1 MFGDEIR
8 DAKIRPHSLRVNSL
22 SLRVN
27 RAKSFF
33 MATDISSVPPAQTA
47 QIKLN
52 EYAAALGYD
61 GSGGRADGRPAGP
74 GPPPSEDAAL

>member
-8 DAKIRPHSLRVNSL
+8 DAKIQPHSLRVNSL

-27 RAKSFF
+27 RAKSSFP
-33 MATDISSVPPAQTA
+33 AAEISSVPPA

-52 EYAAALGYD
+52 EYAAAPGYD
-61 GSGGRADGRPAGP
+61 GSGGRADGRTAGP
-74 GPPPSEDAAL
+74 GPPPAEDASL

>member
-8 DAKIRPHSLRVNSL
+8 DAKIQPHSLRVNSL

-27 RAKSFF
+27 RAKSSFL
-33 MATDISSVPPAQTA
+33 AADICSLLPE

-61 GSGGRADGRPAGP
+61 GSSGWADGRPAGP
-74 GPPPSEDAAL
+74 GPPHSEDAAL